1 MKFLCRFIANFTFVE
16 FYVLGT
22 ETLNDVCSPEF
33 IVSFEAKNSGIM
45 SSVIM
50 PFLTS

>member
-1 MKFLCRFIANFTFVE
+1 MKCLCRLIANFTFIK

-22 ETLNDVCSPEF
+22 NTLNDVYSPEF
-33 IVSFEAKNSGIM
+33 TVSFEAKNSGIM

-50 PFLTS
+50 LFLTS